1 MLVEALGNLGV
12 QVLNAVLN
20 ILDVLPDMPQA
31 VVSALGNF
39 FDLVFDNCSLIGFF
53 VPLPLVK
60 ILLPLVVLVVLVAPK
75 IVAAIVW
82 GLLMMVG
89 VYELLY
95 ATGLVR
101 HVRMVLYSALMAMA
115 ISLWSYL
122 GAERSVALLGLL
134 VFWIL
139 LFSELMANHVKI
151 SLEMVMDCFF
161 AGAVVPYLLSSV
173 IRILSISTTGR
184 YLIPIPFVVAFLSD
198 AGAYFA
204 GSMFGKHKLA
214 PVVSPNKTVEGVI
227 GGLLSAML
235 GMLIYGVILQ
245 LACSFQVNYGAAL
258 LYGLVG
264 SAVGVFGDLCFSV
277 FKRMSGIK
285 DFGTIIPGH
294 GGFFDRFDS
303 MVTVAPFV
311 EAMILLMPVVN

>member
-1 MLVEALGNLGV
+1 MKKRLITA
-12 QVLNAVLN
+12 A
-20 ILDVLPDMPQA
+20 IL
-31 VVSALGNF
+31 
-39 FDLVFDNCSLIGFF
+39 I
-53 VPLPLVK
+53 PLL
-60 ILLPLVVLVVLVAPK
+60 VLVVLVAPK

-101 HVRMVLYSALMAMA
+101 HPRLVLYSALMAFA
-115 ISLWSYL
+115 ISLWSYF
-122 GAERSVALLGLL
+122 GADRGVALLGLL
-134 VFWIL
+134 VLWVL
-139 LFSELMANHVKI
+139 LFSEMMANHVKVGT
-151 SLEMVMDCFF
+151 EMVMECFF
-161 AGAVVPYLLSSV
+161 AGAVVPYLLSSL
-173 IRILSISTTGR
+173 IRILGLPSGR

-204 GSMFGKHKLA
+204 GSLLGKHKLA

-227 GGLLSAML
+227 GGLLCAML
-235 GMLIYGVILQ
+235 GMLIYGVVLQ
-245 LACSFQVNYGAAL
+245 LVFRFQVHYGAAL

-277 FKRMSGIK
+277 IKRMSGIK
-285 DFGTIIPGH
+285 DFGTMIPGH

-303 MVTVAPFV
+303 MVTVAPLV
-311 EAMILLMPVVN
+311 EAMIMLMPVVS

>member
-1 MLVEALGNLGV
+1 MKKR
-12 QVLNAVLN
+12 
-20 ILDVLPDMPQA
+20 IITA
-31 VVSALGNF
+31 VV
-39 FDLVFDNCSLIGFF
+39 LIP
-53 VPLPLVK
+53 VL
-60 ILLPLVVLVVLVAPK
+60 VLVVLVAPK

-82 GLLMMVG
+82 GLLLMVG

-161 AGAVVPYLLSSV
+161 AGAVVPYLLSSL

-198 AGAYFA
+198 AGAAA
-204 GSMFGKHKLA
+204 GRVPMHRAQRAGRLPPGDHPERPLPGCAAIRRRGAEELFTGHRPPA
-214 PVVSPNKTVEGVI
+214 P
-227 GGLLSAML
+227 A
-235 GMLIYGVILQ
+235 
-245 LACSFQVNYGAAL
+245 AGAAW
-258 LYGLVG
+258 
-264 SAVGVFGDLCFSV
+264 
-277 FKRMSGIK
+277 
-285 DFGTIIPGH
+285 
-294 GGFFDRFDS
+294 
-303 MVTVAPFV
+303 
-311 EAMILLMPVVN
+311 

>member
-1 MLVEALGNLGV
+1 MKKR
-12 QVLNAVLN
+12 
-20 ILDVLPDMPQA
+20 IITA
-31 VVSALGNF
+31 VV
-39 FDLVFDNCSLIGFF
+39 LIP
-53 VPLPLVK
+53 VLM
-60 ILLPLVVLVVLVAPK
+60 LVVLVAPK

-139 LFSELMANHVKI
+139 LFSELMAN
-151 SLEMVMDCFF
+151 FF
-161 AGAVVPYLLSSV
+161 AGAVVPYLLSSL

-245 LACSFQVNYGAAL
+245 LACRFQVNYGAAL